1 MNPEFSAQSKR
12 RDQRIADLTKE
23 QSRGRLSGAGQEELR
38 GLLMEQS
45 ENIRLRIGMRQAS
58 GAYTGE
64 QFAPKN
70 IDTSIQSAEKAH
82 ERLRSTPGAG
92 EAQVGQARTQ
102 LAELAAAKDLML
114 QDRVRI
120 TGSRMGLARVPF
132 TVLMETKDALEVENE
147 QEDEAAEP
155 PALRLPDVE
164 RGLRP
169 DHIVRDL
176 PDVHSLY
183 DLLDAVGP
191 QIYGSAWK
199 THGPMVHN
207 DFSLEKLRAGL
218 AGMTSGRPLTSHQ
231 FSVRLRPARI
241 EATAE
246 VAAQGFERV
255 EPKADV
261 AWVGENTSRLR
272 ERERVSKLSQ
282 FIGQIGASL
291 GLGGIRFAGGSSHRT
306 RVGTEAQ
313 TGGRLITNAK
323 VTQSQTHV
331 SGHVK
336 FNFTFYPGP
345 RGKTS
350 ITHSGVVPFTIS
362 VPTTDT
368 TEVAKTQLPERAEL
382 AWDGP
387 TPTYPEAADALAGI
401 QNDLARSPEGA
412 ACIVQVRRPGQNEA
426 RQYRVVNE
434 VVNERSRI
442 TWYETRSNAPSSAP
456 WNARTIKAYFLPPPP
471 PPKDRV

>member
-1 MNPEFSAQSKR
+1 
-12 RDQRIADLTKE
+12 
-23 QSRGRLSGAGQEELR
+23 
-38 GLLMEQS
+38 
-45 ENIRLRIGMRQAS
+45 
-58 GAYTGE
+58 
-64 QFAPKN
+64 
-70 IDTSIQSAEKAH
+70 
-82 ERLRSTPGAG
+82 
-92 EAQVGQARTQ
+92 
-102 LAELAAAKDLML
+102 
-114 QDRVRI
+114 
-120 TGSRMGLARVPF
+120 
-132 TVLMETKDALEVENE
+132 VLIETKDALKVESQ
-147 QEDEAAEP
+147 QEGEAAEP
-155 PALRLPDVE
+155 AALRLPDVE
-164 RGLRP
+164 KGLRP

-176 PDVHSLY
+176 PDVHSLH

-199 THGPMVHN
+199 THGPMVHK

-218 AGMTSGRPLTSHQ
+218 AGMTIGRPLTSHQ

-246 VAAQGFERV
+246 VVAQGFERV

-261 AWVGENTSRLR
+261 AWVGENTSRFR

-291 GLGGIRFAGGSSHRT
+291 GLGGVRFAGGSSHRT

-323 VTQSQTHV
+323 VTQSQTHL

-345 RGKTS
+345 LGKTS

-368 TEVAKTQLPERAEL
+368 KEVAKAQLPEKPEL
-382 AWDGP
+382 EWDGP
-387 TPTYPEAADALAGI
+387 TPRYPEAADALVGI
-401 QNDLARSPEGA
+401 QNDLARGPEGA

-426 RQYRVVNE
+426 RQYRVVKE

-442 TWYETRSNAPSSAP
+442 TWYETRSNAPASAP
-456 WNARTIKAYFLPPPP
+456 WNARTITAYFLPPPP